1 MRTAKDLRV
10 PGQGLTR
17 AGEEEP
23 TWNSRPGVSGP
34 ERPWRRRTC
43 TALALP
49 HAVPT
54 APRRPPPPTSP
65 ARLTLFI
72 AENPLLAPGSNT
84 LVAMET

>member
-1 MRTAKDLRV
+1 MFAVHIAKDLRV

-23 TWNSRPGVSGP
+23 TWNSRPGASGP
-34 ERPWRRRTC
+34 GRPWRPRTC

-54 APRRPPPPTSP
+54 APRRPPPHAP
-65 ARLTLFI
+65 
-72 AENPLLAPGSNT
+72 NPHSIYS
-84 LVAMET
+84 